1 MFDILLILYPDLTV
15 RNVDDFQFF
24 DCAAIA
30 CFIGFLATPNLGM
43 LLGGTISIIIAKN
56 RFLETY
62 LIILFIIF
70 V

>member
-1 MFDILLILYPDLTV
+1 MFKILLVLDPYLTV

-24 DCAAIA
+24 DCAAIV
-30 CFIGFLATPNLGM
+30 CFIGFLATPILGV

-62 LIILFIIF
+62 
-70 V
+70 